1 MSFQIT
7 EAFVQQFADN
17 FRHVAQQMQSR
28 LERCVSIEPNIVGMS
43 KSVNRLGQR
52 TAQRRTQRH
61 ADTPINDQPHS
72 TRFVD
77 LFDWDDG
84 DMIDDLDK
92 VRMLVDPTSDYVKAM
107 VAALNRAK
115 DDEIIAAF
123 GGGSRST
130 QGGTVIQL
138 PATQKIAV
146 GGTGLT
152 KAKIIQAR
160 KLFRKNEA
168 DNHAGEELFITY
180 TAQAAADILADTTLT
195 SADYLAGRFLQEGDV
210 EGKWMGFTWV
220 PSERTPYDG
229 ATRRLYAWTKS
240 GMILGKGKDITTKV
254 GEDPGKGFNTR
265 VYAKMAVG
273 AVRVE
278 EEKVVEISVTEA
290 A

>member
-1 MSFQIT
+1 MSQQIT

-17 FRHVAQQMQSR
+17 FRHLAQQMTSR
-28 LERCVSIEPNIVGMS
+28 FEPHVTIEPNIVGMS

-84 DMIDDLDK
+84 DMIDDQDK
-92 VRMLVDPTSDYVKAM
+92 IRMLVDPTSEYVKAM
-107 VAALNRAK
+107 VASLNRAK
-115 DDEIIAAF
+115 DDVIISSF
-123 GGGSRST
+123 GGNSRAT
-130 QGGTVIQL
+130 TGNIIL
-138 PATQKIAV
+138 PAVQKIAV

-160 KLFRKNEA
+160 KLFRRNEA
-168 DNHAGEELFITY
+168 DNHNGEELYITY
-180 TAQAAADILADTTLT
+180 TADSAAAILADPTLT
-195 SADYLAGRFLQEGDV
+195 SQDYMAGKFLQDGDI
-210 EGKWMGFTWV
+210 EGKWMGFNWI

-229 ATRRLYAWTKS
+229 ATRRLYAWAKS
-240 GMILGKGKDITTKV
+240 GVTLGKGSDITTEV
-254 GEDPGKGFNTR
+254 GKDPGKGFNVR
-265 VYAKMAVG
+265 IYAKMSIG

-278 EEKVVEISVTEA
+278 EEKVVEISVAEA

>member
-1 MSFQIT
+1 MSQQIT

-17 FRHVAQQMQSR
+17 FRHLAQQMTSR
-28 LERCVSIEPNIVGMS
+28 FETRVSIEPNIVGMS

-84 DMIDDLDK
+84 DMIDDQDK
-92 VRMLVDPTSDYVKAM
+92 IRMLVDPTSDYVKAM

-115 DDEIIAAF
+115 DDVIIASM
-123 GGGSRST
+123 GGNSRST
-130 QGGTVIQL
+130 TGNVIL
-138 PATQKIAV
+138 PVAQKIVV

-160 KLFRKNEA
+160 KLFRRNEA
-168 DNHAGEELFITY
+168 DNHNGEELFITY
-180 TAQAAADILADTTLT
+180 TAAAAADILADATLT
-195 SADYLAGRFLQEGDV
+195 SADYMAGKFLQEGDV
-210 EGKWMGFTWV
+210 EGKWMGFTWI

-229 ATRRLYAWTKS
+229 ATRRLYAWAKS
-240 GMILGKGKDITTKV
+240 GVTLGKGADITTKV
-254 GEDPGKGFNTR
+254 GEDPGKGFNVR
-265 VYAKMAVG
+265 IYAKQSIG
-273 AVRVE
+273 AVRTE
-278 EEKVVEISVTEA
+278 EEKVVEIAVTEVA
-290 A
+290 

>member
-1 MSFQIT
+1 MSQQIT

-17 FRHVAQQMQSR
+17 FRHLAQQMTSR
-28 LERCVSIEPNIVGMS
+28 FETRVSIEPNIVGMS

-84 DMIDDLDK
+84 DMIDDQDK
-92 VRMLVDPTSDYVKAM
+92 IRMLVDPTSDYVKAM

-115 DDEIIAAF
+115 DDVIIASM
-123 GGGSRST
+123 GGNSRST
-130 QGGTVIQL
+130 TGNVIL
-138 PATQKIAV
+138 PVAQKIVV

-160 KLFRKNEA
+160 KLFRRNEA
-168 DNHAGEELFITY
+168 DNHNGEELFITY
-180 TAQAAADILADTTLT
+180 TAAAAADILADATLT
-195 SADYLAGRFLQEGDV
+195 SADYMAGKFLQEGDV
-210 EGKWMGFTWV
+210 EGKWMGFTWI

-229 ATRRLYAWTKS
+229 ATR
-240 GMILGKGKDITTKV
+240 
-254 GEDPGKGFNTR
+254 
-265 VYAKMAVG
+265 
-273 AVRVE
+273 
-278 EEKVVEISVTEA
+278 
-290 A
+290 

>member
-1 MSFQIT
+1 MSQQIT

-17 FRHVAQQMQSR
+17 FRHLAQQMTSR
-28 LERCVSIEPNIVGMS
+28 FETRVSIEPNIVGMS

-84 DMIDDLDK
+84 DMIDDQDK
-92 VRMLVDPTSDYVKAM
+92 IRMLVDPTSDYVKAM

-115 DDEIIAAF
+115 DDVIIASM
-123 GGGSRST
+123 GGNSRST
-130 QGGTVIQL
+130 TGNVIL
-138 PATQKIAV
+138 PVAQKIVV

-160 KLFRKNEA
+160 KLFRRNEA
-168 DNHAGEELFITY
+168 DNHNGEELFITY
-180 TAQAAADILADTTLT
+180 TAAAAADILADATLT
-195 SADYLAGRFLQEGDV
+195 SADYMAGKFLQEGDV
-210 EGKWMGFTWV
+210 EGKWMGFTWI

-229 ATRRLYAWTKS
+229 ATRRLYAWAKS
-240 GMILGKGKDITTKV
+240 GVTLGKGADITTKV
-254 GEDPGKGFNTR
+254 GEDPGKGFNVR
-265 VYAKMAVG
+265 IYGKQSIG
-273 AVRVE
+273 AVRTE
-278 EEKVVEISVTEA
+278 EEKVVEIAVTEA

>member
-1 MSFQIT
+1 MSQQIT

-17 FRHVAQQMQSR
+17 FRHLAQQMTSR
-28 LERCVSIEPNIVGMS
+28 FETRVTIEPNIVGMS

-52 TAQRRTQRH
+52 TASRRTQRH

-84 DMIDDLDK
+84 DMIDDQDK
-92 VRMLVDPTSDYVKAM
+92 IRMLVDPTSDYVKAM

-115 DDEIIAAF
+115 DDVIIAAM
-123 GGGSRST
+123 GGNSRAT
-130 QGGTVIQL
+130 TGNIIL
-138 PATQKIAV
+138 PTTQKIVV

-160 KLFRKNEA
+160 KLFRRNEA
-168 DNHAGEELFITY
+168 DNHNGEELFMTY
-180 TAQAAADILADTTLT
+180 TASAAADILADPTLT
-195 SADYLAGRFLQEGDV
+195 SADYMAGKFLQEGDV
-210 EGKWMGFTWV
+210 EGKWMGFTWI

-229 ATRRLYAWTKS
+229 ATRRLYAWAKS
-240 GMILGKGKDITTKV
+240 GVTLGKGKDITTKV
-254 GEDPGKGFNTR
+254 GEDPGKGFNVR
-265 VYAKMAVG
+265 IYGKQSIG
-273 AVRVE
+273 AVRTE
-278 EEKVVEISVTEA
+278 EEKVVEIAVTEA

>member
-1 MSFQIT
+1 MSQQIT

-17 FRHVAQQMQSR
+17 FRHLAQQMTSR
-28 LERCVSIEPNIVGMS
+28 FEPHVTIEPNIVGMS

-52 TAQRRTQRH
+52 TASRRTQRH

-84 DMIDDLDK
+84 DMIDDQDK
-92 VRMLVDPTSDYVKAM
+92 IRMLVDPTSDYVKAM
-107 VAALNRAK
+107 VSSLNRAK
-115 DDEIIAAF
+115 DDVIIDAF
-123 GGGSRST
+123 GGVSRAT
-130 QGGTVIQL
+130 TGGILL
-138 PATQKIAV
+138 PAVQKIAV

-160 KLFRKNEA
+160 KMFRKNEA
-168 DNHAGEELFITY
+168 DNHNGEELYITY
-180 TAQAAADILADTTLT
+180 TADSAAAILADPTLT
-195 SADYLAGRFLQEGDV
+195 SADYMAGKFLQDGDI
-210 EGKWMGFTWV
+210 EGKWMGFNWI

-229 ATRRLYAWTKS
+229 ATRRLYAWAKS
-240 GMILGKGKDITTKV
+240 GVTLGKGADITTKV
-254 GEDPGKGFNTR
+254 GEDPGKGFNVR
-265 VYAKMAVG
+265 IYAKMSIG

-278 EEKVVEISVTEA
+278 EEKVVEISVAEA